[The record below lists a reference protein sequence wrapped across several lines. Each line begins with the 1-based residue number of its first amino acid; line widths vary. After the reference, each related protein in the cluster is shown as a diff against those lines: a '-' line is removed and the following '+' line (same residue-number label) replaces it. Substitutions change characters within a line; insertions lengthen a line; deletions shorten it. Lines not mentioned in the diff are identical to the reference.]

1 MKTLSVLAAALILAS
16 GMAGAQPAQ
25 PSRIP
30 GDLIALKGGTVT
42 IKSAAGETLEIA
54 LAEPLRV
61 LAVSQTDFSA
71 IKPGSYVAVTALPQ
85 ADGSLLASR
94 INIFPE
100 SMRGVGEGHRPMAA
114 LPGNTMT
121 NATVASVAGGPAANT
136 MTNTMTNATV
146 THVADA
152 TQARHLTVQYPG
164 GNKQVLV
171 PPGLP
176 IMLLESVERSKL
188 VPGAHLI
195 VTATRLDG
203 AGWIANSI
211 TMGKDGSV
219 PPS

>member
-1 MKTLSVLAAALILAS
+1 MKTLSALAASLILAS
-16 GMAGAQPAQ
+16 SIANSQPAQ
-25 PSRIP
+25 PLRIP

-42 IKSAAGETLEIA
+42 IKSATGETLEMT

-121 NATVASVAGGPAANT
+121 NATVASVAGSPVG
-136 MTNTMTNATV
+136 NTMTNATV
-146 THVADA
+146 TNVADA
-152 TQARHLTVQYPG
+152 TQARHITVQYPG
-164 GNKQVLV
+164 GNKQVIV
-171 PPGLP
+171 PAGLP
-176 IMLLESVERSKL
+176 IMLLEAAERSKL

-211 TMGKDGSV
+211 TVGKDGSV

>member
-61 LAVSQTDFSA
+61 LAVSRTDFSA
-71 IKPGSYVAVTALPQ
+71 IKPGAYVAVTALPQ

-121 NATVASVAGGPAANT
+121 NATVATVAGSPGG
-136 MTNTMTNATV
+136 NTMTNATV
-146 THVADA
+146 TNVADA
-152 TQARHLTVQYPG
+152 TQARHLTVHYPG

-176 IMLLESVERSKL
+176 IMLLEAVERSKL

-211 TMGKDGSV
+211 TVGKDGSV

>member
-1 MKTLSVLAAALILAS
+1 MKTLSVLAAALVLAS

-25 PSRIP
+25 PARIP
-30 GDLIALKGGTVT
+30 GDLIAIKGGTVT
-42 IKSAAGETLEIA
+42 IKSAAGETLEMA

-71 IKPGSYVAVTALPQ
+71 IKPGSFVAVTALPQ
-85 ADGSLLASR
+85 ADGTLLASR

-121 NATVASVAGGPAANT
+121 NATVATVAGSPAG
-136 MTNTMTNATV
+136 NTMTNATV

-152 TQARHLTVQYPG
+152 TQVRHLTVQYPG

-171 PPGLP
+171 PAGLP
-176 IMLLESVERSKL
+176 IMQLEAVTRSKL

>member
-71 IKPGSYVAVTALPQ
+71 IKPGAYVAVTALPQ

-121 NATVASVAGGPAANT
+121 NATVATVAGSPGG
-136 MTNTMTNATV
+136 NTMTNATV
-146 THVADA
+146 TTVADA
-152 TQARHLTVQYPG
+152 TQVRYLTVHYPG

-176 IMLLESVERSKL
+176 IMLLEAVERSKL

-211 TMGKDGSV
+211 TVGKDGSI